1 MTRSILCAAVLT
13 VASAHMA
20 IGGTLTVTLN
30 SDSNSGGAAGTGPGT
45 LGDLRFAIN
54 TSTAGDTIL
63 FNCGSPCLITL
74 GGPLPAITHNL
85 TIDGGS
91 LGNVIIDGADLY
103 RVFFV
108 DTGSVTLSNLQIQ
121 NARAIGGNGGRGG
134 GGGEWGAGAG
144 LLVNKAAALGPVANS
159 GC

>member
-1 MTRSILCAAVLT
+1 MTRSMLCAAIFT

-20 IGGTLTVTLN
+20 MGGTLTVTLN
-30 SDSNSGGAAGTGPGT
+30 TDNNSGGAAGTGPGT

-54 TSTAGDTIL
+54 TSTAGDTNL
-63 FNCGSPCLITL
+63 FNCGSPCFITL
-74 GGPLPAITHNL
+74 TGQLPAITHNL
-85 TIDGGS
+85 TINGGS

-121 NARAIGGNGGRGG
+121 NARAKGGHGGSPGG
-134 GGGEWGAGAG
+134 
-144 LLVNKAAALGPVANS
+144 
-159 GC
+159 

>member
-1 MTRSILCAAVLT
+1 MTRSMLCAAIFT
-13 VASAHMA
+13 IASAHMA

-30 SDSNSGGAAGTGPGT
+30 TDSNSGGAAGTGPGI

-54 TSTAGDTIL
+54 TSTAGDTFL

-85 TIDGGS
+85 IIDGGS

-108 DTGSVTLSNLQIQ
+108 DTGSVTLAHLQIQ
-121 NARAIGGNGGRGG
+121 NARATGGNGGPGG
-134 GGGEWGAGAG
+134 GGGGLGAGAG
-144 LLVNKAAALGPVANS
+144 LFVNQASA
-159 GC
+159 